1 MKKWTSILSGS
12 ALILALTTTT
22 AEAQTPD
29 VEAEASILVDV
40 ETGKILYDEDIDTLL
55 PMASMAKMM
64 TEYLVNEAI
73 EEGNLSWDEEV
84 SVSEEVADLSHNE
97 SLSNVYLRT
106 DETYTIEE
114 LYEAMAIESAN
125 GATVALAEAVA
136 GSEEAFVDMMNDKAA
151 ELGIEDY
158 EFVNSSGLNNSSM
171 DGNHPEGTDA
181 DAENM
186 MSARGT
192 AQLAYHLIQ
201 DYPEVLDVAST
212 EETIFMEGSE
222 MDELPMT
229 NWNHMLGGSDF
240 SHAYEG
246 VDGIKTGNTDAAGF
260 AFTGTVE
267 QDDTRLL
274 SVVMRTD
281 SIDARF
287 EETATLYDY
296 GFDTFTTEEVISE
309 GEQHDEVP
317 VLPVPDGQEQDVPV
331 VTGSALSFPILE
343 GEEDMYS
350 TSVTVAEDQLDEDG
364 ALSAPV
370 EAGEEVGYVTV
381 TYEGEDDEMYLTD
394 EMETNAAVPLVAG
407 DDVEQA
413 NWFVRSMRGIGGF
426 FSGLW
431 DQTTETVSGWFS

>member
-1 MKKWTSILSGS
+1 MKKWTSIVSG
-12 ALILALTTTT
+12 ATLFLALTTTT
-22 AEAQTPD
+22 EAQTPEI
-29 VEAEASILVDV
+29 EAEASILVDV
-40 ETGKILYDEDIDTLL
+40 ETGKILYDDDIDALL

-73 EEGNLSWDEEV
+73 EEGDLSWDEEV
-84 SVSEEVADLSHNE
+84 SVSEEVADLSQDE

-106 DETYTIEE
+106 DQTYSIEE

-136 GSEEAFVDMMNDKAA
+136 GSETDFVDMMNDKAA

-171 DGNHPEGTDA
+171 EGNHPEGTDA

-192 AQLAYHLIQ
+192 AQLAYNLIQ

-212 EETIFMEGSE
+212 EEMVFMEGSE
-222 MDELPMT
+222 MDELPIA
-229 NWNHMLGGSDF
+229 NWNHMLGGTDF

-281 SIDARF
+281 SMDARF
-287 EETATLYDY
+287 EETAVLYDY

-309 GEQHDEVP
+309 GEQDDEVST
-317 VLPVPDGQEQDVPV
+317 LPVPDGQEQEVSV
-331 VTGSALSFPILE
+331 ESGSALSLPIIE
-343 GEEDMYS
+343 GEEEMYS
-350 TSVTVAEDQLDEDG
+350 TSVTVEEDLLDDDG
-364 ALSAPV
+364 ALSAPL
-370 EAGEEVGYVTV
+370 EAGEELGYVTV
-381 TYEGEDDEMYLTD
+381 TYEGEDEEMYLTD
-394 EMETNAAVPLVAG
+394 EMESNVSVPLVAG
-407 DDVEQA
+407 EDVERA
-413 NWFVRSMRGIGGF
+413 NWFIRSMRGIGGF

-431 DQTTETVSGWFS
+431 DQTTDTVGGWFS